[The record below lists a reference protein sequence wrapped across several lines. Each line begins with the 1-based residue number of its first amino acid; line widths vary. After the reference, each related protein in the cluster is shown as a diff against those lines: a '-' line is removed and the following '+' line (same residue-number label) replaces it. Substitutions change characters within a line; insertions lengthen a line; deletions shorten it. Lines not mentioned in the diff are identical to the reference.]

1 MGAWHKN
8 NVLVRSPEPV
18 LFQPD
23 LVDVHA
29 SWASSARSYLQCHCE
44 VGDLYCHSLIAG
56 FHLQA
61 ILVTCRL
68 AAFILPAGGGK
79 KKSIEDINVNLPTNS
94 QSSPAFH
101 PKMSSY
107 RSISEQASGIV
118 LLFATALE
126 QMRRRLDN
134 KIYIFNFSTAI
145 PSTASSTEIP
155 ITVTVRQLSCQNIR
169 SSEKCQGTC
178 SCCV

>member
-8 NVLVRSPEPV
+8 NELVRSPEPV

-94 QSSPAFH
+94 QSSPTFH

-107 RSISEQASGIV
+107 RSISEQASGV
-118 LLFATALE
+118 VFATALE

-145 PSTASSTEIP
+145 PSTTSSTEIP
-155 ITVTVRQLSCQNIR
+155 ITVTVHQLSCQNIR